1 MDKLIAR
8 AEIVE
13 RLRNCEM
20 LGSFLTAHDVRQLVD
35 WIESP
40 AFMAT
45 CLAADA
51 DPVAVRSQFNTIVN
65 RSFDGSLMA
74 L

>member
-1 MDKLIAR
+1 MDQLVAR

-35 WIESP
+35 WIESDV
-40 AFMAT
+40 FLAT
-45 CLAADA
+45 CIAADA
-51 DPVAVRSQFNTIVN
+51 DPMAVRNQFNTIVN
-65 RSFDGSLMA
+65 RAFNDTLMA